1 MTDQLEI
8 LSKKENL
15 DVENLKF
22 VIRLRFGKT
31 SSLTDENTC
40 KKETTIDAFKG
51 RRNTFDQSVITFE
64 QENVK
69 DNVGSENTKIVEDG
83 RINSVQGE
91 LLLRASTLPA
101 AFENQSNEISPYNSA
116 LIVNPLHLAI
126 IARQKTSVQWI
137 ISHALKDKKRFNGSS
152 KCFRSLLGDK
162 IFLSNA
168 NKFSQRDQM
177 LNGMNAFH
185 LSSQYFSEAL
195 TVIFETLDTY
205 DISLG
210 NVLKYVRDNGNIFK
224 HTPLHVA
231 ARKSSVRAAR

>member
-40 KKETTIDAFKG
+40 KKETTIDAFKS

-101 AFENQSNEISPYNSA
+101 AFENQRF
-116 LIVNPLHLAI
+116 L
-126 IARQKTSVQWI
+126 QKNQQT
-137 ISHALKDKKRFNGSS
+137 
-152 KCFRSLLGDK
+152 
-162 IFLSNA
+162 
-168 NKFSQRDQM
+168 
-177 LNGMNAFH
+177 
-185 LSSQYFSEAL
+185 
-195 TVIFETLDTY
+195 
-205 DISLG
+205 
-210 NVLKYVRDNGNIFK
+210 
-224 HTPLHVA
+224 
-231 ARKSSVRAAR
+231 